1 MQGHDGQGVFD
12 NTWENLGEGNGVG
25 CKQLESLSRSVLY
38 HRCSTLKGITLEVWP
53 LEFCI

>member
-38 HRCSTLKGITLEVWP
+38 YCCSTLKGITLEVWP